1 MSEKDLELEEM
12 MDIVTLED
20 EDGNQVDFELAAEM
34 TYEGKRYVVLL
45 PMDEEDS
52 GIVILEYQE
61 GDDEDGDLYQ
71 DVEDE
76 AVLDA
81 VFAQFKEEYKDEY
94 NFAD

>member
-20 EDGNQVDFELAAEM
+20 EDGNAVDFELAAEIA
-34 TYEGKRYVVLL
+34 YEGKQYVVLL
-45 PMDEEDS
+45 PMEEDDD
-52 GIVILEYQE
+52 GLVILEYME
-61 GDDEDGDLYQ
+61 DADEEGDLYL

-81 VFAQFKEEYKDEY
+81 VFEQFKEQYGDQY
-94 NFAD
+94 NFAE

>member
-1 MSEKDLELEEM
+1 MSEKDLELEEV

-34 TYEGKRYVVLL
+34 TYEGKQYVVLL

-61 GDDEDGDLYQ
+61 GADEDGDLYQ

-76 AVLDA
+76 AVLNA
-81 VFAQFKEEYKDEY
+81 VFARFKEEYKDEY

>member
-1 MSEKDLELEEM
+1 MSEKELEEM

-20 EDGNQVDFELAAEM
+20 EDGNEVDFELAAEIA
-34 TYEGKRYVVLL
+34 YGGKQYVVLL
-45 PMDEEDS
+45 PMDEEDT
-52 GIVILEYQE
+52 GIVILEYLE
-61 GDDEDGDLYQ
+61 GADEEGDLYQ